1 MLMSGHHAQI
11 ERWRRDQRLRL
22 TARHRP
28 DLLAARARPGA
39 SARWTRLYWP
49 GIAKNLL

>member
-1 MLMSGHHAQI
+1 MSGHHGQI

-28 DLLAARARPGA
+28 DLLEIARAAGLLSR
-39 SARWTRLYWP
+39 RMRLYCRP
-49 GIAKNLL
+49 RNLNLL